1 MIFILIKKK
10 IEVSGHTEYIVLLSI
25 SPVTDLEWP
34 REFQEVKAPRFRDNG
49 TGWW

>member
-1 MIFILIKKK
+1 MVIYYA
-10 IEVSGHTEYIVLLSI
+10 VS

-34 REFQEVKAPRFRDNG
+34 REFQEVKVPRFHDNG